1 MNYLPSTMR
10 SALMLVLCVLASIAR
25 CDPPAPHLPPPEPK
39 PGDFVRIRGSLD
51 EDVDC
56 RLLRAEG
63 GKVYS
68 LSERLP
74 NYRNGARVCIHGTI
88 ATVSQCLHA
97 PSIDVEQIRSW
108 SSCP

>member
-1 MNYLPSTMR
+1 MRTILTVSLYL
-10 SALMLVLCVLASIAR
+10 LASVGR
-25 CDPPAPHLPPPEPK
+25 CNAPDPGPPPPEPR
-39 PGDFVRIRGSLD
+39 PGDAVEIRGRLD

-74 NYRNGARVCIHGTI
+74 RYRNGARVCIHGTI
-88 ATVSQCLHA
+88 AIVPQCMHT
-97 PSIDVEQIRSW
+97 PSIEVSEIRAW
-108 SSCP
+108 SSCR

>member
-1 MNYLPSTMR
+1 MR
-10 SALMLVLCVLASIAR
+10 FTTWAILLVLASVGR
-25 CDPPAPHLPPPEPK
+25 CQGPEPAATPPPHEPRA
-39 PGDFVRIRGSLD
+39 GESVHIRGRLD

-63 GKVYS
+63 GRVYS

-74 NYRNGARVCIHGTI
+74 NLRNGARVCVHGTI
-88 ATVSQCLHA
+88 AMVSQCLHA
-97 PSIDVEQIRSW
+97 PSIEVEQVKPY

>member
-1 MNYLPSTMR
+1 MR
-10 SALMLVLCVLASIAR
+10 PALFLTLWLLASVSR
-25 CDPPAPHLPPPEPK
+25 CEPPPRRLPPPDPR
-39 PGDFVRIRGSLD
+39 PGEFVRIRGALD

-74 NYRNGARVCIHGTI
+74 RYRNGARVCIHGTI
-88 ATVSQCLHA
+88 ALVSQCLHS
-97 PSIDVEQIRSW
+97 PSIEVEQIRSW